1 MRFAF
6 KGYWLYAVV
15 VLVAV
20 LILADLYLIHRNNNV
35 ITYNKDQQDQAE
47 RVKLSTSG
55 VIRSLHLMDMAIR
68 SYAFVN
74 NDHFK
79 AAMDSAVKQKNEAF
93 FELEGLL
100 KVQNYQMER
109 FYALRDSTEAYVVI
123 ARQMVDM
130 IDRGDHESFRRLLEL
145 DPGYRVWLLFQTFA
159 SDVHRFEDDIAKKA
173 SERYDQAI
181 SDTYLLQII
190 LFIIAVPVLTYTAL
204 QTNKTLSISER
215 LRKSEHEKTAILEK
229 QNQVLERTVHE
240 RTKEILAQNEQIIF
254 HNERLR
260 EAKAII
266 EDQNRVIS
274 EQNDELAEEVKKQTL
289 NLIQANTELIQH
301 NQRLEQFAFI
311 ISHNLR
317 APMSRIVG
325 LASLLDFSTDASEVL
340 DIARLMSKST
350 QELDLIIKDL
360 NEILGVQKTGG
371 QTFSEVPLEEVTT
384 RALSMLETE
393 IEQSAAVVNADFSAA
408 KTVKGITSYVE
419 SIFYNLISNAIK
431 YRHPGRNPEVK
442 IMSRCDDGNVLITV
456 TDNGLGINETHQQ
469 NLFDLYKRFHFHV
482 DGRGIGLYLVKT
494 QMTALGGNVEISSKE
509 GEGTS
514 FLLLFKNFSPDEV
527 IPS

>member
-1 MRFAF
+1 
-6 KGYWLYAVV
+6 
-15 VLVAV
+15 
-20 LILADLYLIHRNNNV
+20 
-35 ITYNKDQQDQAE
+35 
-47 RVKLSTSG
+47 
-55 VIRSLHLMDMAIR
+55 
-68 SYAFVN
+68 
-74 NDHFK
+74 
-79 AAMDSAVKQKNEAF
+79 DS
-93 FELEGLL
+93 
-100 KVQNYQMER
+100 
-109 FYALRDSTEAYVVI
+109 
-123 ARQMVDM
+123 
-130 IDRGDHESFRRLLEL
+130 
-145 DPGYRVWLLFQTFA
+145 
-159 SDVHRFEDDIAKKA
+159 
-173 SERYDQAI
+173 
-181 SDTYLLQII
+181 YLLQIV
-190 LFIIAVPVLTYTAL
+190 LFVIAVPVLTYTAL

-215 LRKSEHEKTAILEK
+215 LRKSEHEKTIILEK

-240 RTKEILAQNEQIIF
+240 RTKEILAQNEQIVF

-274 EQNDELAEEVKKQTL
+274 EQNDELAKEVKKQTV

-325 LASLLDFSTDASEVL
+325 LASLLDFSTDTAEVA

-360 NEILGVQKTGG
+360 TEILGVQKTGG
-371 QTFSEVPLEEVTT
+371 ETFSDVHLEDVTT

-393 IEQSAAVVNADFSAA
+393 IQQSDAVINADFSAA
-408 KTVKGITSYVE
+408 KSVRGITSYVE

-431 YRHPGRNPEVK
+431 YRHPGRNPEVN
-442 IMSRCDDGNVLITV
+442 IVSSREDGYVLVSV

-494 QMTALGGNVEISSKE
+494 QMTALGGNVEIASKE

-514 FLLLFKNFSPDEV
+514 FLLMFKNLSPNEI